1 MTESSLYDIEMT
13 RVFEAPP
20 ERVYQAFTDPEQFA
34 KWYGP
39 VGFPVDP
46 ETVEIDPRVGGRHRF
61 AIASHADPSI
71 RTVFDGQFDEA
82 VRNRLLSSRGA
93 WEGIPGQPGAWSSNL
108 RVEFN
113 EDDDKTM
120 LVVREGPHP
129 PGTADLGRQAWEMMF
144 AKLEAQLAPDGGSTA
159 IS

>member
-1 MTESSLYDIEMT
+1 MTESPSYDIEIT

-20 ERVYQAFTDPEQFA
+20 ERVYQAFTDRDQFA
-34 KWYGP
+34 RWYGP

-61 AIASHADPSI
+61 AMVSDADPSM
-71 RTVFDGQFDEA
+71 RTVFDGQFDEV

-93 WEGIPGQPGAWSSNL
+93 WEGIPDQPGAWSSNL

-113 EDDDKTM
+113 ADDGKTR

-129 PGTADLGRQAWEMMF
+129 PGTADLGRQAWGMMF
-144 AKLEAQLAPDGGSTA
+144 AKLEALLSA
-159 IS
+159 